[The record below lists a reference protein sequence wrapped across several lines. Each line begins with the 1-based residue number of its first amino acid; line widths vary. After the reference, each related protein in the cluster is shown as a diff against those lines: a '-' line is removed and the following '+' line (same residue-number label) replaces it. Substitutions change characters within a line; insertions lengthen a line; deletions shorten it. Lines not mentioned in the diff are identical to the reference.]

1 MNSDS
6 KIWLSPPHMSGLE
19 MEFINLAFEDNYIA
33 PIGPNIDGFEKD
45 LENYLGEESFVSLT
59 NSGTA
64 AIHLA
69 LALLGVKKNDEILC
83 QTKTFIAS
91 INPITYLGAKPIF
104 IDSEKDTWNI
114 CPELLEKAI
123 QDRLSKG
130 IKPKA
135 IIVISLYGMPFKIK
149 EIKAISDFYDI
160 PIIED
165 SAEALGSSYFERKCG
180 TFGKFS
186 IFSFN
191 GNKIITTSGGG
202 ALICKTEQEKLKAIN
217 LATQAKDIGVEYNH
231 SQLGY
236 NYRMTNIAAGIGRG
250 QIRVLEDRIQA
261 RRTNF
266 DFYNNNLSSIEY
278 IEFQN
283 EPEGFFSNR
292 WLTCIKLTSKED
304 RNALLDL
311 LKENNIESRPS
322 WKPMHLQPLYDGN
335 LSYLNGNAEELYN
348 LGLCLPS
355 GSNLTEND
363 LERITTLI
371 KSYFEQK
378 NK

>member
-45 LENYLGEESFVSLT
+45 LENYLREESFVSLT